1 MKTFVAK
8 REEVERCWYVV
19 DAGGVPLG
27 RLAVRIA
34 DVLRGKNKPTYT
46 PHVDTGDFV
55 VVVNARDVVLT
66 GRKEEQKLY
75 WSYSGYPGGLK
86 QRSAAQV
93 RARHPERL
101 VEHAVRGMLPRTKL
115 GRAIYRKLKVYA
127 GPEHPHEAQR
137 PEPLTLHGGSGT

>member
-8 REEVERCWYVV
+8 REEVQRSWYVV
-19 DAGGVPLG
+19 DAAGVSLG

-55 VVVNARDVVLT
+55 IVVNAGQVALS
-66 GRKEEQKLY
+66 GRKEEQKMY

-86 QRSAAQV
+86 QTSAARV

-127 GPEHPHEAQR
+127 GPEHPHEAQK
-137 PEPLTLHGGSGT
+137 PEPLSMNGGSGS

>member
-8 REEVERCWYVV
+8 REEVQRSWYVV
-19 DAGGVPLG
+19 DAAGVSLG
-27 RLAVRIA
+27 RLAVRVA
-34 DVLRGKNKPTYT
+34 NVLRGKNKPTYT

-55 VVVNARDVVLT
+55 VVVNAGEVALT

-75 WSYSGYPGGLK
+75 WSYSGYPGGIK
-86 QRSAAQV
+86 QKSAAKV

-127 GPEHPHEAQR
+127 GPEHPHEAQK
-137 PEPLTLHGGSGT
+137 PEPLMMDGGSGS